1 VPLHQR
7 SKHQACRIID
17 PIVDLDHRLRAA
29 LDRALADVRAAA
41 QAELDEV
48 RRSAEQ
54 TTSALRATAARLSDC
69 IQAIDA
75 APSLGAV
82 LTVLAGC
89 ARLEAGRASIVLVS
103 HGLLSSYPS
112 RTGVAPDQAR
122 VVTRALQHGTAV
134 VEPDAAAFPIAVGG
148 QVVAVL
154 FVAAPSSTEVQQTL
168 DLLTRHASRVLEAM
182 TVCRISGLLPHPNAD
197 VAGGSST

>member
-1 VPLHQR
+1 M
-7 SKHQACRIID
+7 
-17 PIVDLDHRLRAA
+17 DLDHRLRAA
-29 LDRALADVRAAA
+29 LDRALAEVRVAA
-41 QAELDEV
+41 QAEVDEV

-54 TTSALRATAARLSDC
+54 TTSSLRATAARLSDC

-103 HGLLSSYPS
+103 HGVLSSYPS
-112 RTGVAPDQAR
+112 RVSVALDQAR
-122 VVTRALQHGTAV
+122 VAMRAVQHGTV
-134 VEPDAAAFPIAVGG
+134 VIESDGAAFPIAVGG

-168 DLLTRHASRVLEAM
+168 DLLTRHAGRVLEAM
-182 TVCRISGLLPHPNAD
+182 TVCRISGLLPHQQPEAD
-197 VAGGSST
+197 VPGGSAA